1 MKNKTIAIHKG
12 TLRDSRTGGVN
23 TPIYTSSAYDYIN
36 KDDTF
41 YPRYFNTPN
50 QDAVAKKIAAFEH
63 AQAGLVFSSGMGAIS
78 TSILAYAGAG
88 DHVVMLDALY
98 GGTHHFATEWF
109 SHFGIDCTFT
119 KTSARDMIKGVT
131 PKTKVIVIES
141 PTNPLLAVVDIEKI
155 AQFARKENIT
165 TIIDN
170 TFASPVNQTPLDF
183 GIDIVVHSGTKYLGG
198 HSDLCCGMVAC
209 SHEKMEKILSL
220 ARVLGP
226 SLDPR
231 ICYLLE
237 RSMKTLVL
245 RVNEQTKNAMEV
257 AQHLSSHPDI
267 ARVYYPGL
275 ENFEGYEI
283 AKRQMKGFGGMLSF
297 EIKGKDSNRFV
308 KELKIISPAVSLGGV
323 ESTICSPSLT
333 SHAKM
338 SAKERLRIGVTDSL
352 LRLSIGLEDADDL
365 KQDLDNALEKVSHS
379 S

>member
-78 TSILAYAGAG
+78 TSILSYAGAG
-88 DHVVMLDALY
+88 DHIVMLDALY

-257 AQHLSSHPDI
+257 AQHLSDHSDI

>member
-12 TLRDSRTGGVN
+12 TLRDSRTGGIN

-36 KDDTF
+36 KDETF

-63 AQAGLVFSSGMGAIS
+63 AQAGLVFSSDMGAIS

-109 SHFGIDCTFT
+109 SHFGIECTFT
-119 KTSARDMIKGVT
+119 KTSARDMITGVT

-155 AQFARKENIT
+155 AHFAKKENIT

-226 SLDPR
+226 SLDPK

-257 AQHLSSHPDI
+257 AQHLSDHPDI

-275 ENFEGYEI
+275 EDFEGHEI
-283 AKRQMKGFGGMLSF
+283 ANRQMKGFGAMLSF
-297 EIKGKDSNRFV
+297 EIKDKDLTQFI
-308 KELKIISPAVSLGGV
+308 EGLKIISPAVSLGGV
-323 ESTICSPSLT
+323 KSTITSPSLT

-338 SAKERLRIGVTDSL
+338 SAGERLRIGVTDSL

-365 KQDLDNALEKVSHS
+365 KQDLDNALKKVSH
-379 S
+379 